1 MSDGLAKFFMDD
13 HRAIDKLWAEVEGA
27 VEAGDDGRAKACFTT
42 FRDTMLRHLKMEEEV
57 LFPAFEQAT
66 GMRGGPTQVMRM
78 EHEQM
83 RGLLS
88 QMSGLADAGDLS
100 EVVDQGDTLLMLIQQ
115 HNSKEEGILYPMA
128 EQHLSGDW
136 EQLKSRLEAV

>member
-1 MSDGLAKFFMDD
+1 MSDGLAKFFVDD
-13 HRAIDKLWAEVEGA
+13 HRACDKLWADVEGA
-27 VEAGDDGRAKACFTT
+27 VDAGDSDKAKTCFTT

-83 RGLLS
+83 KGLLN
-88 QMSGLADAGDLS
+88 QMTALAEAGDLS
-100 EVVDQGDTLLMLIQQ
+100 EVADQGDTLLMLIQQ

-128 EQHLSGDW
+128 QQHLSGDW
-136 EQLKSRLEAV
+136 EQLKGRLEAV